1 MNLTFLI
8 FLVAFFSANIILIQ
22 KNFILKNVN
31 ENDYFCIKNS
41 LIFLFVLVFM
51 TFIKKD
57 TLSNIQK
64 IERKQWM
71 YIIGEVSLSIVN
83 ILLWY
88 YLLQQTEAHK
98 LTGSINPLSLVII
111 TILSIFVYKKIISK
125 KELVGILLVI
135 LGVLLLNSK
144 KK

>member
-1 MNLTFLI
+1 MNLVFLI
-8 FLVAFFSANIILIQ
+8 FLVSFFSANIILIQ
-22 KNFILKNVN
+22 KNFILNNINK
-31 ENDYFCIKNS
+31 NDYFCIKNS
-41 LIFLFVLVFM
+41 LIFLFVLVFI

-98 LTGSINPLSLVII
+98 LAGSINPLSLVII

-135 LGVLLLNSK
+135 LGVFLLNSK
-144 KK
+144 

>member
-22 KNFILKNVN
+22 KNFILNNINK
-31 ENDYFCIKNS
+31 NDYFCIKNS

-51 TFIKKD
+51 TFIKRD

-98 LTGSINPLSLVII
+98 LAGSINPLSLVII

-144 KK
+144 

>member
-1 MNLTFLI
+1 MLFRLKAPTVSSCQDITVKVGSCALVLFRLKVPGLI
-8 FLVAFFSANIILIQ
+8 
-22 KNFILKNVN
+22 
-31 ENDYFCIKNS
+31 
-41 LIFLFVLVFM
+41 LVFM
-51 TFIKKD
+51 TFIKRD

-144 KK
+144 

>member
-22 KNFILKNVN
+22 KNFILKNIN
-31 ENDYFCIKNS
+31 ENDYFCIKNL

-98 LTGSINPLSLVII
+98 LAGSINPLSLVII

-144 KK
+144 

>member
-1 MNLTFLI
+1 
-8 FLVAFFSANIILIQ
+8 
-22 KNFILKNVN
+22 
-31 ENDYFCIKNS
+31 
-41 LIFLFVLVFM
+41 
-51 TFIKKD
+51 
-57 TLSNIQK
+57 
-64 IERKQWM
+64 M

-98 LTGSINPLSLVII
+98 LAGSINPLSLVII

-144 KK
+144 

>member
-8 FLVAFFSANIILIQ
+8 FLVAFLSANIILIQ
-22 KNFILKNVN
+22 KNFILKNIN
-31 ENDYFCIKNS
+31 ENDYFCIKNG
-41 LIFLFVLVFM
+41 LIFLFVLVFI

-57 TLSNIQK
+57 TISNIQK
-64 IERKQWM
+64 IDRKLWM

-144 KK
+144 

>member
-31 ENDYFCIKNS
+31 ENDYFCIKNG

-57 TLSNIQK
+57 TISNIQK
-64 IERKQWM
+64 IDRKLWM

-144 KK
+144 

>member
-22 KNFILKNVN
+22 KNFILKNIN
-31 ENDYFCIKNS
+31 ENDYFCIKNG
-41 LIFLFVLVFM
+41 LIFLFVLVFI

-57 TLSNIQK
+57 TISNIQK
-64 IERKQWM
+64 IDRKLWM

-144 KK
+144 

>member
-41 LIFLFVLVFM
+41 LIFLFVLVFI

-64 IERKQWM
+64 IERKHWM
-71 YIIGEVSLSIVN
+71 YIICEVSLSIIN

-144 KK
+144 